1 MLTRTVRQQ
10 SKGVLLEVTMIKK
23 VVRKRSLPGFS
34 EVKENLAYWLSKTP
48 DERIAEVD
56 RLRRQYDGSSTRLQR
71 SARIV
76 QRSRS

>member
-1 MLTRTVRQQ
+1 
-10 SKGVLLEVTMIKK
+10 MIKK
-23 VVRKRSLPGFS
+23 VVRKRSLQGFS